1 LNNKDKRP
9 NLFLKFSTVGIQMA
23 GTIAFF
29 TWLGTFLDSKYPAK
43 TPWWTI
49 GLSLFGVISSLIL
62 VIKEV
67 INLNKD
73 NE

>member
-1 LNNKDKRP
+1 MNNKDKGP
-9 NLFLKFSTVGIQMA
+9 NLFLKFSSTGIQMA
-23 GTIAFF
+23 CIIAFF
-29 TWLGTFLDSKYPAK
+29 TWLGTYLDAKYSSK

-49 GLSLFGVISSLIL
+49 GLSLFGVISSLVL

-67 INLNKD
+67 INLNKE